1 MTRVGDYDLDR
12 QIGAGA
18 SGTVWTAH
26 QHGPVSR
33 VVALKRLRAGGS
45 ADDLAR
51 LRREAVVL
59 TELDHPHIVRV
70 LEVVQDGD
78 GLALVMQYAP
88 GGSLRDLLAERGL
101 LTPGQVVAVAA
112 PIADALAS
120 AHRRGVLHGD
130 VTPAN
135 VLFTSDGEPLLTDFG
150 VARTLGRHTSDLVSG
165 TAQYVD
171 PALLDGAPPE
181 PRADIYS
188 LGVVCYHALAGQPP
202 YTGPAPLA
210 VARAAD
216 AGRHRPLDEVAGVPE
231 ALARVV
237 ERAMHRR
244 PEHRFATADELA
256 RALRTTVPAGEVRIP
271 GPATAPGRP
280 GDGDG
285 TGTGMTR
292 TFGPRPPR
300 PEPAAPGRRPRARLV
315 ALAAVGLVAAGLIAL
330 LRGPLASGD
339 GDGSRGDGGGAD
351 GDHPAATDCPAVASP
366 VPAPGGQVV
375 EGDVSGDGCRVAGVY
390 QPGELPGGGMAMVL
404 TIRLDGSDKRIGL
417 GQPGDQLVLGDWN
430 CDGVDTPG
438 LYRAGTGEV
447 RYFDVWPTV
456 EQQSYQPAATD
467 QAEAEGRASLAP
479 GEGSDGGSGDGV
491 EGDGC
496 DRIAVAPASR
506 PTGSSP

>member
-1 MTRVGDYDLDR
+1 
-12 QIGAGA
+12 
-18 SGTVWTAH
+18 
-26 QHGPVSR
+26 
-33 VVALKRLRAGGS
+33 
-45 ADDLAR
+45 
-51 LRREAVVL
+51 
-59 TELDHPHIVRV
+59 
-70 LEVVQDGD
+70 
-78 GLALVMQYAP
+78 
-88 GGSLRDLLAERGL
+88 
-101 LTPGQVVAVAA
+101 
-112 PIADALAS
+112 
-120 AHRRGVLHGD
+120 
-130 VTPAN
+130 
-135 VLFTSDGEPLLTDFG
+135 
-150 VARTLGRHTSDLVSG
+150 
-165 TAQYVD
+165 
-171 PALLDGAPPE
+171 
-181 PRADIYS
+181 
-188 LGVVCYHALAGQPP
+188 
-202 YTGPAPLA
+202 
-210 VARAAD
+210 
-216 AGRHRPLDEVAGVPE
+216 VPE

-339 GDGSRGDGGGAD
+339 GDGRLGDGGGAD

-366 VPAPGGQVV
+366 VPAPGGQLV

-390 QPGELPGGGMAMVL
+390 QPGALPGGGTAMVL

-456 EQQSYQPAATD
+456 EQQTYQPTATD

>member
-33 VVALKRLRAGGS
+33 VVALKRLRAGGG
-45 ADDLAR
+45 AEDLAR
-51 LRREAVVL
+51 LRREAMVL

-88 GGSLRDLLAERGL
+88 GGSLRDLLAERGR

-112 PIADALAS
+112 PVADALAS

-150 VARTLGRHTSDLVSG
+150 VARTLGRHTSELVSG
-165 TAQYVD
+165 TAEYVD
-171 PALLDGAPPE
+171 PALLDGARPE

-188 LGVVCYHALAGQPP
+188 LGVVCYHALAGHPP
-202 YTGPAPLA
+202 YTGSVPLA

-216 AGRHRPLDEVAGVPE
+216 EGDHQPVGQVPGVPE

-237 ERAMHRR
+237 ERAMDRR

-256 RALRTTVPAGEVRIP
+256 RALRTTVPAGEVRVP
-271 GPATAPGRP
+271 GPASAPGRP
-280 GDGDG
+280 GDGEG
-285 TGTGMTR
+285 AGTGMTR

-300 PEPAAPGRRPRARLV
+300 PEPATPGRRPRARLV
-315 ALAAVGLVAAGLIAL
+315 ALAAAGLVAAGLIAL

-339 GDGSRGDGGGAD
+339 GDGEPGADDGGDD
-351 GDHPAATDCPAVASP
+351 GERAAIECPAVASP

-375 EGDVSGDGCRVAGVY
+375 EGDVGGDGCRVAGVY
-390 QPGELPGGGMAMVL
+390 QPGELPDGGTAMVL
-404 TIRLDGSDKRIGL
+404 TIRLDGAEKRIGL

-438 LYRAGTGEV
+438 LYRARNGEV
-447 RYFDVWPTV
+447 QYFDVWPTV
-456 EQQSYQPAATD
+456 EQQSYQPATTD
-467 QAEAEGRASLAP
+467 EAAPDGQASLAP
-479 GEGSDGGSGDGV
+479 GDGSG
-491 EGDGC
+491 EGTGGDSGGGC

>member
-26 QHGPVSR
+26 QLGPVSR
-33 VVALKRLRAGGS
+33 LVALKRLRAGGS

-78 GLALVMQYAP
+78 GLAVVMQHAP
-88 GGSLRDLLAERGL
+88 GGSLRDLLAERGR
-101 LTPGQVVAVAA
+101 LTPGEVVAVAA
-112 PIADALAS
+112 PVADALAS

-150 VARTLGRHTSDLVSG
+150 VARTLGRHTSELVSG
-165 TAQYVD
+165 TAEYVD
-171 PALLDGAPPE
+171 PARLDGAPPE

-202 YTGPAPLA
+202 YTGSAPLA

-216 AGRHRPLDEVAGVPE
+216 TGDHPPVGAVPGVPE

-237 ERAMHRR
+237 ERAMDRR
-244 PEHRFATADELA
+244 PGHRFATADELA
-256 RALRTTVPAGEVRIP
+256 RALRATVPAGAVRVP
-271 GPATAPGRP
+271 GPATAPGHAR
-280 GDGDG
+280 DGG
-285 TGTGMTR
+285 GEGAGTGMTR

-300 PEPAAPGRRPRARLV
+300 PEPAAPSRPRARLV
-315 ALAAVGLVAAGLIAL
+315 ALAVVGVAAAGSIAL

-339 GDGSRGDGGGAD
+339 GDGGGDGGDDGGA
-351 GDHPAATDCPAVASP
+351 GGGAGERAETDCPAVASP
-366 VPAPGGQVV
+366 VPGPGGQVV
-375 EGDVSGDGCRVAGVY
+375 EGDVGGDGCRVAGVY
-390 QPGELPGGGMAMVL
+390 QPGELPGGGGTAMVL
-404 TIRLDGSDKRIGL
+404 TIRLDGTDKRISL
-417 GQPGDQLVLGDWN
+417 GRPGDQLVLGDWN

-438 LYRAGTGEV
+438 LYTAATGEV

-456 EQQSYQPAATD
+456 EQQSYQPTSSD
-467 QAEAEGRASLAP
+467 DAEPEGTASLAP
-479 GEGSDGGSGDGV
+479 GEESGGDRN
-491 EGDGC
+491 GC
-496 DRIAVAPASR
+496 DRVAVAAASR